1 MAVPISANPRAQDIP
16 TPLVY
21 PDHPC
26 KFKEHLAVAT
36 AREFGLM
43 PNCDIRSPGNEDR
56 VAIAREGELVIFKDS
71 LKGGFR
77 WPLHP
82 FFLAL
87 LTEHN
92 MSPGQLVPNGWRM
105 LTYFFIACRY
115 LGIIPYVDLCRMVF
129 DLKQL
134 PQYSCFAYLSTR
146 GGFRIPRMPSSLKG
160 WKDKWFYAI
169 PQDPD
174 VPFSPRW
181 GVPDTARFCGG
192 QAYFESLERHR
203 QMLEELEPLVY
214 DLDDILGDDILELAN
229 MKGIEEMTFDPSALR
244 QAVNK
249 KSKAPQA
256 RAPGQ
261 RRGQKRPRDSRQER
275 QTSGPGESS
284 RPRGP
289 SPGIVRTGSQQ
300 QDHQGTPRESVPRG
314 PVDVVDLED
323 GSLPPGPAN
332 PEGCSRCHSVLSIVD
347 KYRADVDLSN
357 GLRAL
362 EAMALKTLGIARGL
376 SLKEKDESSRMADL
390 EGAVSARDLR
400 IADLEEERAQ
410 LLREREHMRND
421 LRSAQGEAGTAKAEA
436 EHFKLELDQLKKDFD
451 EKLASA
457 REEAI
462 EDFKKSDAF
471 NELKGDYAM
480 GSYFHA
486 LKEARAF
493 MRLRPDARPEDLK
506 PIPEVADDLHLSESE
521 ENAGDED
528 VDIEGDDVEEGQ
540 GSQDTDA

>member
-1 MAVPISANPRAQDIP
+1 
-16 TPLVY
+16 
-21 PDHPC
+21 
-26 KFKEHLAVAT
+26 
-36 AREFGLM
+36 
-43 PNCDIRSPGNEDR
+43 
-56 VAIAREGELVIFKDS
+56 
-71 LKGGFR
+71 
-77 WPLHP
+77 
-82 FFLAL
+82 
-87 LTEHN
+87 
-92 MSPGQLVPNGWRM
+92 
-105 LTYFFIACRY
+105 
-115 LGIIPYVDLCRMVF
+115 MVF

-134 PQYSCFAYLSTR
+134 PQYSCFAYLSTQ

-169 PQDPD
+169 PQDLD

-256 RAPGQ
+256 RAPG
-261 RRGQKRPRDSRQER
+261 
-275 QTSGPGESS
+275 
-284 RPRGP
+284 P

-300 QDHQGTPRESVPRG
+300 QDQQGTPRGSVPRG

-376 SLKEKDESSRMADL
+376 SLKEKDESSKMADL

-493 MRLRPDARPEDLK
+493 MPLRPDACPEDLK
-506 PIPEVADDLHLSESE
+506 SIPEVADDLHLSESE

-528 VDIEGDDVEEGQ
+528 VDIEVPSMSLYITCAFPNTRRYTYSSKKKFQPKESLVSCQLSPEIDAHITYLIIMSSGECSYWPVRAAALTGFARTVDRLPPGCCRVGGAHRHNSLQSGKPNGEED
-540 GSQDTDA
+540 SQISFFFSFGLSDWRLGL